1 MAAETQA
8 RIFEPFFTTKELG
21 KGTGL
26 GLSTVYGIV
35 KQSDGAVWVYSEAG
49 KGTTFKIYLP
59 RVDDVGHTSEQ
70 TSQLR
75 PVPRGSE
82 TILVVEDEDIVRAL
96 STEILEKHGYR
107 VLSAANGPEG
117 LRLCRDFSGRI
128 DLLITDVVMPR
139 MSGRELAEQLAI
151 IRPETRVLYMS
162 GFTDDAIVRHGVL
175 DDDVFFIQKPFSP
188 DALAFKTRSVL
199 DRGGSLTDKEGLSRK
214 TQLGEMTQGNHGH
227 ITSN

>member
-1 MAAETQA
+1 M
-8 RIFEPFFTTKELG
+8 
-21 KGTGL
+21 
-26 GLSTVYGIV
+26 
-35 KQSDGAVWVYSEAG
+35 KQSEGAVWVYSEVG

-59 RVDDVGHTSEQ
+59 RVDDVALTSEQ
-70 TSQLR
+70 ARQLQ
-75 PVPRGSE
+75 PVPGGRE
-82 TILVVEDEDIVRAL
+82 TVLVVEDEEIVRAL
-96 STEILEKHGYR
+96 SSEILEKHGYK

-117 LRLCRDFSGRI
+117 LRLCREFSGRI

-151 IRPETRVLYMS
+151 TRPETRVLYMS

-199 DRGGSLTDKEGLSRK
+199 DSQNPLTDKEGLSPEK
-214 TQLGEMTQGNHGH
+214 QLAEMTQGNHGH